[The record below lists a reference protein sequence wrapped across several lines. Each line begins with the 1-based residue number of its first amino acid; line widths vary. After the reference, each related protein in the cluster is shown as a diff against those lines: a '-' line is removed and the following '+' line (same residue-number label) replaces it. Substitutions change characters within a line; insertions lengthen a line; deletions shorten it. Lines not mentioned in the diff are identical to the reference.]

1 MKDHQLIS
9 LAQDGHQEAIAALYE
24 KYIDAIYRFCY
35 WQTNQNT
42 EVAEDLTHDT
52 FVEMA
57 KSIGK
62 FNKQGKFKNWL
73 YTIAKRQLAAWMR
86 QKYNLPKEPLF
97 DNIAQPEE
105 SIDPEKQEKAIKKVE
120 KLLEQLSDTERSVIV
135 LRYLKNYSVKE
146 TAQELGLSI
155 SNVKVT
161 AHRAIKKLREMSL

>member
-24 KYIDAIYRFCY
+24 KYVDAIYRFCY
-35 WQTNQNT
+35 WQTNQKV

-52 FVEMA
+52 FVEMT

-62 FNKQGKFKNWL
+62 FNNQGKFKNWL
-73 YTIAKRQLAAWMR
+73 YTIAKRQLSSWIR
-86 QKYNLPKEPLF
+86 QKYDLPKMPLF
-97 DNIAQPEE
+97 DNIARPEE
-105 SIDPEKQEKAIKKVE
+105 SIDPEKQNKAVKKIE
-120 KLLEQLSDTERSVIV
+120 NLLKQLSKTERSVIV

-146 TAQELGLSI
+146 TAEELELSI

-161 AHRAIKKLREMSL
+161 AHRAIKKLREMNL

>member
-1 MKDHQLIS
+1 MNDHQLIS

-24 KYIDAIYRFCY
+24 KYVDAIYRFCY

-52 FVEMA
+52 FVEMV

-62 FNKQGKFKNWL
+62 FNNQGKFKNWL
-73 YTIAKRQLAAWMR
+73 YTIAKRQLSSWIK
-86 QKYNLPKEPLF
+86 QKYDLPKETLF
-97 DNIAQPEE
+97 DNLAQPEE
-105 SIDPEKQEKAIKKVE
+105 NIDPEKQDKAVKKVE
-120 KLLEQLSDTERSVIV
+120 KLLDQLSETERSIIV

-146 TAQELGLSI
+146 TAQELELSI

-161 AHRAIKKLREMSL
+161 TYRVMKKLREMSL